1 MIAIAL
7 VALLGAVQQPQ
18 VYSADLSKCLV
29 EKTTEADRVQLIKW
43 LFASV
48 SASPQVAD
56 MTRITDAERTAYQ
69 RRAGELFNRLMTVD
83 CRKETVAALRY
94 EGIRTIESGFSVLGG
109 VAMRGLMSDPAVT
122 ASMGEMATS
131 TTTPALKA
139 VLREAGITGPEKP
152 AAK

>member
-1 MIAIAL
+1 MVPIAFA
-7 VALLGAVQQPQ
+7 ALLGAVQQPP
-18 VYSADLSKCLV
+18 VYTADLTKCLV
-29 EKTTEADRVQLIKW
+29 EKTTEADRVQLVKW
-43 LFASV
+43 IFASV

-56 MTRITDAERTAYQ
+56 MTRITAAERTAYQ

-94 EGIRTIESGFSVLGG
+94 EGIRTIESGFGVLGG

-131 TTTPALKA
+131 TTTPALEA
-139 VLREAGITGPEKP
+139 VLREAGLSVPEKP
-152 AAK
+152 VAK